1 MEAARNRRAGITPM
15 TILSVAFPSAPVGFD
30 TAGGA
35 EQVVAMLDRAI
46 VRAGHRSIVQAR
58 QDSTV
63 EGTLH
68 TGTADQALRRF
79 PIDLVHMHGVD
90 FHRRLPRTSKPVLVT
105 LHLPREFYP
114 ADMPQEPNLLYHCVS
129 SSQRRTWS
137 GLNLLPDIGNGVPV
151 QQFTFRSSKRSL
163 ALALGR
169 ICPEKGFHLAIDA
182 AKRAA
187 IPLILAGQVFP
198 YVEHER
204 YYRREIAPRLDAR
217 RRFIGPLGFVRK
229 RRWLAA
235 ARCLLIPSLVAETSS
250 LAAMEA
256 LASGTA
262 VIAFRSGALSEI
274 VEHGRTGFLVDTS
287 QEMADAIRHA
297 HTIDPAA
304 CRRAAVQRFAADRM
318 TRRYL
323 ELYEA
328 ILGP

>member
-1 MEAARNRRAGITPM
+1 M
-15 TILSVAFPSAPVGFD
+15 TILSVAYPSAPVGFD
-30 TAGGA
+30 TPGGA

-63 EGTLH
+63 EGILH
-68 TGTADQALRRF
+68 TGTADQALSRF
-79 PIDLVHMHGVD
+79 PIDVVHMHGVD
-90 FHRRLPRTSKPVLVT
+90 FHRHLPRTSRPVLVT

-114 ADMPQEPNLLYHCVS
+114 AEMPRLPNLLYHCVS
-129 SSQRRTWS
+129 SSQRRTWN
-137 GLNLLPDIGNGVPV
+137 GLNLLPDIENGVPV
-151 QQFTFRSSKRSL
+151 EEFAFRARKRTF

-169 ICPEKGFHLAIDA
+169 ICPEKGFHLAIEA

-187 IPLILAGQVFP
+187 TPLILAGQVFP
-198 YVEHER
+198 YAEHER
-204 YYRREIAPRLDAR
+204 YFQEEIAPRLDTL
-217 RRFIGPLGFVRK
+217 RRFIGPLGLVRK

-262 VIAFRSGALSEI
+262 VIAFRAGALNEI
-274 VEHGRTGFLVDTS
+274 VEQGRTGFLVDDV
-287 QEMADAIRHA
+287 QEMAEAIRHA
-297 HTIDPAA
+297 RTIDPAV
-304 CRRAAVQRFAADRM
+304 CRRASVERFAADRM

-328 ILGP
+328 ILTR